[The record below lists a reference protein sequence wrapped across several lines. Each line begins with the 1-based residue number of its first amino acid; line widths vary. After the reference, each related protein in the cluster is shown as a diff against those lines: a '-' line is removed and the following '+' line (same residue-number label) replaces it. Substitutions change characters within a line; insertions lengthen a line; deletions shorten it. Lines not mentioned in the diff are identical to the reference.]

1 MEEEKA
7 NEAIDKEVDH
17 SEVAAEENPED
28 EPVNNKMRK
37 SLVS

>member
-7 NEAIDKEVDH
+7 DMSIDKEVDH